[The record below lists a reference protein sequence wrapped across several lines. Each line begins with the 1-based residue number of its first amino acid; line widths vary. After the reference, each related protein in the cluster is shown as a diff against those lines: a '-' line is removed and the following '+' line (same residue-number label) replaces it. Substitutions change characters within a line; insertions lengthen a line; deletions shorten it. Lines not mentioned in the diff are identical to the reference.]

1 MLVRGVFLNAS
12 ACKTVLAGETIFK
25 KGDRGD
31 VMYGVIEGQVEIVND
46 GKVIATVEK
55 DDVFGEMALI
65 DKAPRSAS
73 AIAKT
78 DCKLAIVNEHLFLFL
93 VQETPTFALQVMSVM
108 AERIRRLSGAIE

>member
-1 MLVRGVFLNAS
+1 MLVRGIFLNAS
-12 ACKTVLAGETIFK
+12 ECKTFSAGETIFK

-46 GKVIATVEK
+46 GKTIATVGK

-65 DKAPRSAS
+65 DKSPHSAS

-108 AERIRRLSGAIE
+108 ADRIRRLNEAIE

>member
-12 ACKTVLAGETIFK
+12 DCKIVAAGETIFK

-31 VMYGVIEGQVEIVND
+31 VMYGVIEGEVEIVNE
-46 GKVIATVEK
+46 GKTIATVGK

-65 DKAPRSAS
+65 DKAARSSS

-108 AERIRRLSGAIE
+108 ADRIRHLNKMIA

>member
-12 ACKTVLAGETIFK
+12 ECKTVSAGETIFK

-46 GKVIATVEK
+46 GKTIATVEK

-65 DKAPRSAS
+65 NKAARSAS

-108 AERIRRLSGAIE
+108 ADRIRRLNEAIE